1 MVGPGLRI
9 AARRRCFYRR
19 PRPDIVLSGTR
30 IRMAKPTSQERRK
43 QILRQRRA
51 EEQREIDRE
60 EARYFFGDALRAH
73 RSGDIPAADRF
84 LKKALILDPNLGG
97 AMGVLADIHLAA
109 ERHAAALG
117 RLQQRR
123 KVDADLTSLYNIAVI
138 QRHLGQ
144 PEKAIEA
151 MREFLSA
158 IKGRHEPEWQRM
170 RGQAEAFVPLTKPK
184 PAREKPAPPPAPE
197 LERLIFACV

>member
-1 MVGPGLRI
+1 
-9 AARRRCFYRR
+9 
-19 PRPDIVLSGTR
+19 
-30 IRMAKPTSQERRK
+30 MAKPTSQERRK

-60 EARYFFGDALRAH
+60 EARYLFGDALRAQ

-84 LKKALILDPNLGG
+84 LKKALVLDPNLGG
-97 AMGVLADIHLAA
+97 AMGVPADIHLAA
-109 ERHAAALG
+109 GRHAEALG

-123 KVDADLTSLYNIAVI
+123 KVDADPTSIFNIAVI

-144 PEKAIEA
+144 SEKAIEA

-170 RGQAEAFVPLTKPK
+170 RGQGEAFVQLTKPT